1 MQNLPD
7 KLYNVDSIVRLEQ
20 IAINQFGIP
29 AYSLMKSAGDAVFN
43 VIQTR
48 YPSCKNILVLCG
60 AGNNAG
66 DGYVQI
72 RTVRKCAYGWEQ
84 GYR

>member
-29 AYSLMKSAGDAVFN
+29 AYTLMKSAGEAVFN
-43 VIQTR
+43 VKMYWFYAVQEIM
-48 YPSCKNILVLCG
+48 PVMAMLLPDLPGKLVLM
-60 AGNNAG
+60 
-66 DGYVQI
+66 
-72 RTVRKCAYGWEQ
+72 
-84 GYR
+84 